1 MKLYK
6 KIFENVLESPVI
18 DGEQDAKTFQQG
30 FENEEDFQNLESE
43 TQEITLSPEEINGI
57 IKKGRIY
64 KEKIDAFSS
73 LLDKIQQDVI
83 AGRFKSVQT
92 KDMEKFMSIKQD
104 LLKLGL
110 ALTTGIGDTIIKK
123 NSEKDS
129 K

>member
-110 ALTTGIGDTIIKK
+110 ALTTGIGDTIMKK